1 MSPRVRSGLEVTAR
15 MKNRWPTTDTDHG
28 GARGDHIV
36 LSILYESCIRPIT
49 TLSTLPAASVGA
61 VPPLLVS
68 RRSLASS
75 PDWRDSP
82 HWHCQQKCDHDQF
95 CVRDETLA
103 KCQLVVMRS
112 SKLGCCDTAPS

>member
-61 VPPLLVS
+61 VPSPLVTMS
-68 RRSLASS
+68 RALL
-75 PDWRDSP
+75 
-82 HWHCQQKCDHDQF
+82 K
-95 CVRDETLA
+95 
-103 KCQLVVMRS
+103 MRS
-112 SKLGCCDTAPS
+112 GRCGSYNTNSCCFVKCLFVRVV